1 MAIIFELW
9 VECET
14 KEQTEAVA
22 QHFEGLSFT
31 LLSGLE
37 VTWQIVVEEIVSGTS
52 GVSLWSQQLSPYGVR
67 TVQDA
72 VDMSECGIRL
82 CHHLLSAPEF
92 LFARVAV
99 ESNLSAQQL
108 TDYFT
113 PQPDGF
119 RTTRLDCILH
129 DKLAQELGPLRWFRQ
144 FRPGYVW
151 NGYAG
156 EDYRPLDSNDNE
168 QLWQLKKELLGA

>member
-9 VECET
+9 IECET
-14 KEQTEAVA
+14 KEQTEAQA

-37 VTWQIVVEEIVSGTS
+37 VSWQLVVEEIVSGTS
-52 GVSLWSQQLSPYGVR
+52 GISLWSHQLSAYGVR

-72 VDMSECGIRL
+72 VDMSECGIPL

-99 ESNLSAQQL
+99 ESHIPAQQL
-108 TDYFT
+108 TEFFT
-113 PQPDGF
+113 TGPDGF

-129 DKLAQELGPLRWFRQ
+129 DTLAQELGPLRFFRQ

-151 NGYAG
+151 NDYSGV
-156 EDYRPLDSNDNE
+156 DYRPLGSNDNE